1 MKKSRLVC
9 MLLLLITLT
18 TQFVIADDWYGE
30 KGGYYKVYDM
40 DSNEILFQTAR
51 EVVKDDQ
58 YLSGD
63 NKMYRIVK
71 ANKRDQ
77 IAYAQFVEDVLL
89 PEIDEEIFSKIGL
102 MLQNGAS
109 IDSILAQTGQ
119 NDKSKRKVG
128 IYSTHS
134 SESYIPSAACPI

>member
-1 MKKSRLVC
+1 
-9 MLLLLITLT
+9 
-18 TQFVIADDWYGE
+18 
-30 KGGYYKVYDM
+30 
-40 DSNEILFQTAR
+40 
-51 EVVKDDQ
+51 
-58 YLSGD
+58 
-63 NKMYRIVK
+63 MYRIVK

-134 SESYIPSAACPI
+134 SESYIPSDGAEASESKGGYSK